1 VNSVNGIDFRS
12 GEVGHDVYTVKKVA
26 GEFLEILDLANLIH
40 FVNNSIQDGFNFL
53 VRLLLKERPLAFQPT
68 LVPQEFF
75 LVKGGD
81 VFFSTLCNC
90 HEGRTITPH
99 RVSLQVSF

>member
-1 VNSVNGIDFRS
+1 VNSINGVDLRR
-12 GEVGHDVYTVKKVA
+12 GEIGHDVDTVKKVA
-26 GEFLEILDLANLIH
+26 GEFLKILDLANLVH
-40 FVNNSIQDGFNFL
+40 FVNDSIQDRLNFL
-53 VRLLLKERPLAFQPT
+53 VRLLLKERPLAFQPA

-75 LVKGGD
+75 LVKRSD
-81 VFFSTLCNC
+81 VFLSTLCNC